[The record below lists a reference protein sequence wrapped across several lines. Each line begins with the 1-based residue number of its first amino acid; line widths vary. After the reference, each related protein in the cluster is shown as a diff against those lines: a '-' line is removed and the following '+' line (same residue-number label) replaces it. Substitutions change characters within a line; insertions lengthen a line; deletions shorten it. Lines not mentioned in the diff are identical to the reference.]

1 LFPFF
6 KDAIFSPVLNNQKPQ
21 AQTYSLL
28 DSGNG
33 KKFERFGGVTLVR
46 PCAQAVWQPA
56 LPAAEWARAT
66 AAFDREEG
74 NRWQGRGRL
83 PDSWNIRVDNLAF
96 KLSGTDFG
104 HLGLFP
110 EQREQWKW
118 IEKKIREP
126 GDGSPKSVL
135 NLFAYSGA
143 STLAAAVAG
152 AAVCHLDASRGMVQ
166 WARDNAALNQLN
178 NAPIRWI
185 ADDAHG
191 FMEREIRRGRA
202 YDAIILDPPTFGRG
216 TQNEVYKIEDD
227 LPKTL
232 SLCLALLSKNPL
244 FVLLSCHTPGF
255 TPVVL
260 HNLLRQSAAGLG
272 GNVESGEML
281 LEGDAPFPL
290 PSGAYARWS
299 R

>member
-1 LFPFF
+1 ML
-6 KDAIFSPVLNNQKPQ
+6 KNGKP
-21 AQTYSLL
+21 QTYSLL

-33 KKFERFGGVTLVR
+33 KKFERFGDVTLVR

-56 LPAAEWARAT
+56 LPATEWARAT
-66 AAFDREEG
+66 ATFDREDG

-83 PDSWNIRVDNLAF
+83 PDSWNIHIDNLAF

-118 IEKKIREP
+118 IQCTIHNAQCTMQP
-126 GDGSPKSVL
+126 SVL

-152 AAVCHLDASRGMVQ
+152 ASVCHLDASRGMVQ
-166 WARDNAALNQLN
+166 WGRDNAALNQLS

-191 FMEREIRRGRA
+191 FMEREIRRGRT

-232 SLCLALLSKNPL
+232 SLCLALLSKKPL
-244 FVLLSCHTPGF
+244 FILLSCHTPGY

-260 HNLLRQSAAGLG
+260 HNFLRQSTEKLG
-272 GNVESGEML
+272 GVVESGEML
-281 LEGDAPFPL
+281 LAGDAKFSL

-299 R
+299 NNVG

>member
-1 LFPFF
+1 MNP
-6 KDAIFSPVLNNQKPQ
+6 
-21 AQTYSLL
+21 QTYSLL

-33 KKFERFGGVTLVR
+33 KKFERFGSVTLVR

-56 LPAAEWARAT
+56 LPATEWARAT
-66 AAFDREEG
+66 ATFDREEG

-83 PDSWNIRVDNLAF
+83 PESWNIEIDGLAF

-110 EQREQWKW
+110 EQREQWRW
-118 IEKKIREP
+118 IQKTIHNAQCTMHKAGNKIQP
-126 GDGSPKSVL
+126 SVL

-152 AAVCHLDASRGMVQ
+152 ASACHLDASRGMVQ
-166 WARDNAALNQLN
+166 WARDNAALNKLS

-191 FMEREIRRGRA
+191 FMEREARRGRT

-216 TQNEVYKIEDD
+216 TQNEVYKIEED
-227 LPKTL
+227 LPRTL

-244 FVLLSCHTPGF
+244 FVLLSCHTPGY
-255 TPVVL
+255 TPAVL
-260 HNLLRQSAAGLG
+260 HNVLRQAAAGLG
-272 GNVESGEML
+272 GSVESGEML
-281 LEGDAPFPL
+281 LAGDARFAI
-290 PSGAYARWS
+290 PSGAYARWAKEPGFS
-299 R
+299 NPAM